1 VRPLSRADAAARP
14 VNLDAEVV
22 LGDGRRALL
31 RELLPEHEW
40 PAPLP
45 R

>member
-1 VRPLSRADAAARP
+1 MRQLDA

-22 LGDGRRALL
+22 LGCGRRALL

-40 PAPLP
+40 PAPLT